1 MINIKY
7 TFRLSLILIIVLF
20 SACESRDSGKVPD
33 GIIPESNM
41 ISIMVDLHI
50 VDATIS
56 TKHFNLRG
64 NNKKIAKYYNY
75 VLKKHGYDRV
85 EFNKSVRFYSK
96 NPERFDKM
104 YDKVIE
110 KLSKKQE
117 TIKN

>member
-7 TFRLSLILIIVLF
+7 AIRLSLIFIIVLF
-20 SACESRDSGKVPD
+20 SACESKDSSKVPD
-33 GIIPESNM
+33 GIIPESKM
-41 ISIMVDLHI
+41 IPIIVELHI

-56 TKHFNLRG
+56 IKQFNIRT
-64 NNKKIAKYYNY
+64 NNKRIEKYYNY
-75 VLKKHGYDRV
+75 VLGKYGYDRV
-85 EFNKSVRFYSK
+85 QFNKSVKFYSE

-110 KLSKKQE
+110 KLTKKQE